1 MNEEP
6 FEYHTIVYKDRKSFA
21 TRSKSYSFDTKAER
35 DYFAASKKD
44 CFHKD
49 LWQHTFGKK
58 GNKKTTFHVC
68 IHYLRNEKESS

>member
-1 MNEEP
+1 MNKEP
-6 FEYHTIVYKDRKSFA
+6 YEYLTYVLKCKTLFA

-49 LWQHTFGKK
+49 LWQNTSGKK
-58 GNKKTTFHVC
+58 GNKKTKFHVC